1 MTQVRGPQ
9 PFRALFFS
17 AVSGLAVVACGGH
30 EPSPTTQSD
39 IAHTA
44 LSQKCMASSDT
55 AGLRPVGARGTGSS
69 VALASLAGRTLALV
83 ADEDDHA
90 IQIVDLDRNERVA
103 RTEAGGVPGQI
114 LVLSDGRVLVTLTDE
129 NRVAVFEAAPDERP
143 SLSPRCSAG
152 TDVEPVG
159 LAATPDE
166 STVLVTSRT
175 GRTVAFYATQTM
187 TRTGET
193 EVPRDPYA
201 VTVSSDGRTAF
212 VTHVAGSRITTI
224 SLADKARSK
233 ELTIE
238 GQPDPV
244 LVHQIRQLEANLV
257 KSGQSKLEATRIAL
271 ESTLRSKRKSVQGFS
286 VARSDK
292 LGRIYAPM
300 VLAEPGDP
308 KQQTAGYGAGAQ
320 ASEVQAV
327 AVLDAATGEPMI
339 SSLEAPDARGW
350 RASFDDV
357 ADRPPCLLPRA
368 TAVDDEHQTLLV
380 ACPGIDSV
388 VAFDLASAAPGAAEV
403 WRFRVASGPTGVAI
417 DGSQERVVVWSSFD
431 RVLSTIPL
439 IPSKEHADHMPR
451 AAEVVLPLTKEH
463 TVPADVALGRLLF
476 HSSADPRVAEDGRGC
491 ASCHPSGRDDGL
503 VWSTPR
509 GPRRTKLL
517 AGMLS
522 GTAPYSWDGVT
533 PDLDAHIDQAFERLR
548 GKGGLR
554 PFERRALLRYLE
566 SLPLPPQRQES
577 VTLVERGRQVFA
589 STEAGCA
596 GCHNDR
602 LLTDGT
608 RHDVKSHTDSDA
620 PASFDTPS
628 LRRVASRAPY
638 FHDGRY
644 ATLDALISGVSG
656 TMGKTDHLSADDKKA
671 LAAYLRSL

>member
-1 MTQVRGPQ
+1 MTLARTSRRFGHW
-9 PFRALFFS
+9 FFG
-17 AVSGLAVVACGGH
+17 AISGLAGVGCGGH
-30 EPSPTTQSD
+30 EVSPTTQSD

-44 LSQKCMASSDT
+44 LSQKCTPSSGAT
-55 AGLRPVGARGTGSS
+55 ALKPLGARGTGSS
-69 VALASLAGRTLALV
+69 VALAGFSGRTLALV

-90 IQIVDLDRNERVA
+90 IQIVDLDRNVRIA
-103 RTEAGGVPGQI
+103 RTETGGVPGQV

-129 NRVAVFEAAPDERP
+129 NRVAVFEAAPGNVP

-159 LAATPDE
+159 IAATPDE

-175 GRTVAFYATQTM
+175 GRTVAFYATTTM
-187 TRTGET
+187 IRTGET

-201 VTVSSDGRTAF
+201 VTVSGDGRTAF
-212 VTHVAGSRITTI
+212 ITHVAGSRITTV
-224 SLADKARSK
+224 SLDDRARSK

-244 LVHQIRQLEANLV
+244 LVRQIRQLEANLV
-257 KSGQSKLEATRIAL
+257 KSGQTKLEATRIAL

-292 LGRIYAPM
+292 LGRVYAPM

-308 KQQTAGYGAGAQ
+308 AQRTAGYGAGAQ
-320 ASEVQAV
+320 ASEVQAI
-327 AVLDAATGEPMI
+327 AVLDAATGEPMT

-368 TAVDDEHQTLLV
+368 TAVDDEHQALLV

-388 VAFDLASAAPGAAEV
+388 VAFDLASAAPGSAEI

-417 DGSQERVVVWSSFD
+417 DGSHGRAVVWSSFD

-439 IPSKEHADHMPR
+439 IPRKEDTDRTPR
-451 AAEVVLPLTKEH
+451 AAEVALPSSKEH

-533 PDLDAHIDQAFERLR
+533 PDLDAHVDQAFERLR

-577 VTLVERGRQVFA
+577 VTLVERGRLVFA
-589 STEAGCA
+589 SAEAGCA
-596 GCHNDR
+596 GCHNDAQ
-602 LLTDGT
+602 LTDGA
-608 RHDVKSHTDSDA
+608 RHDVKSHTDADA